1 MKQNLCKKKKIS
13 AISASRAFIRFIPPV
28 SSSNQVV
35 DALPLLHRNST
46 VAHVSRSGAG
56 PGYPHL

>member
-1 MKQNLCKKKKIS
+1 MQKKKS
-13 AISASRAFIRFIPPV
+13 LQSQLQEPLLGSFLLCP
-28 SSSNQVV
+28 SNQGV